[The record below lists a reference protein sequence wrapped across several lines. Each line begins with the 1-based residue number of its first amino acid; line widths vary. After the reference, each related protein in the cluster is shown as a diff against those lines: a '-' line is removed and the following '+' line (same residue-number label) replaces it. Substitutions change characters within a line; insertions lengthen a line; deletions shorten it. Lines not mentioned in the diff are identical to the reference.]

1 MIWGD
6 IIFYSLKG
14 YIDTIKENY
23 IVIDVHDVCYQL
35 LVSHSEDYK
44 IDELVRVYTYQVI
57 REDEQFL
64 VGFLT
69 LEEKEIFENLI
80 SVKGIGPRTAIN
92 ALSQTRPTELK
103 TAILTSNVSYLK
115 KLPGIGAKAAAQII
129 LDLKGEVQ
137 VNDSKELGLSND
149 ALDAKEGLK
158 ALGFKVSQIDEA
170 FKKIDLTKDSS
181 TIIRDALKVLRW

>member
-1 MIWGD
+1 M
-6 IIFYSLKG
+6 FYSLKG

-69 LEEKEIFENLI
+69 IEEKEIFENLI

-92 ALSQTRPTELK
+92 ALSQTRPTDLK

-129 LDLKGEVQ
+129 LDLKGSLKQSSLSSIE
-137 VNDSKELGLSND
+137 SKTKFNKEQED
-149 ALDAKEGLK
+149 AISVLK
-158 ALGFKVSQIDEA
+158 SLGFKG
-170 FKKIDLTKDSS
+170 KDIEDILNKLPEVLSAS
-181 TIIRDALKVLRW
+181 EYVNEVLKRLGNK

>member
-1 MIWGD
+1 M
-6 IIFYSLKG
+6 FYSLKG
-14 YIDTIKENY
+14 YIDTIKPNY

-44 IDELVRVYTYQVI
+44 IDELVRIYTYQVI

-103 TAILTSNVSYLK
+103 TAILTSNVSFLK

-158 ALGFKVSQIDEA
+158 ALGFKANQIDEA